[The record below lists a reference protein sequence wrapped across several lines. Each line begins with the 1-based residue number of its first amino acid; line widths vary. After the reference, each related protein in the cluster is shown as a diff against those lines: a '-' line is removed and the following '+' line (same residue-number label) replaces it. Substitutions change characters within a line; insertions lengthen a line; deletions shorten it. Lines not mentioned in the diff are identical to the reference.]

1 VVAVAGS
8 EARPFVV
15 TGEHVPASGYQ
26 DVEVELPPNWNPE
39 VDHAFVVLSPNGKTG
54 FNFSFEEAV
63 KFGKE
68 LVHLSDIMRHG
79 GSSA

>member
-1 VVAVAGS
+1 MTDFPNTFDWVS
-8 EARPFVV
+8 EDNIVLRV
-15 TGEHVPASGYQ
+15 
-26 DVEVELPPNWNPE
+26 VEVELPPNWNPE

>member
-1 VVAVAGS
+1 VAAGQDDIQFY
-8 EARPFVV
+8 RQ
-15 TGEHVPASGYQ
+15 TGRGYQ

-68 LVHLSDIMRHG
+68 LLHLSDIMRHG